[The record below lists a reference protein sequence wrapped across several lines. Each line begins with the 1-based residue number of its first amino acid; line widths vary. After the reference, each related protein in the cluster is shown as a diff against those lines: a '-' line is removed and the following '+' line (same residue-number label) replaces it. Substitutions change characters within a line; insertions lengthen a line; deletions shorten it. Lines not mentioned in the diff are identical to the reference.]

1 MSLARSSTPAL
12 LGLAC
17 FAILA
22 YAVAEHSL
30 APVHAAAYRKKD
42 LAVEWCSAASS
53 DFGGQAGSRNH
64 HRHAQSI
71 PTTRE

>member
-1 MSLARSSTPAL
+1 MASRARRLRRSW
-12 LGLAC
+12 GFAC

-30 APVHAAAYRKKD
+30 APVHAAAYRKKIS
-42 LAVEWCSAASS
+42 AVRMVQRSEAVIRRPSGLKESPSTRAT
-53 DFGGQAGSRNH
+53 
-64 HRHAQSI
+64 I